1 MAGRIRIGPSLPGEM
16 GGRSTCQVAGKAL
29 KWAVRDNCA
38 CHSLGPDDGKVFF
51 NPVGPINRKGYLLF
65 PAELGGGDLYVLR
78 AGLCFLSA
86 VKLQLA
92 RQLPAPSRR
101 SPTTQNHSVHNSQ
114 PLIQLSRM
122 HSSGTEGCLVCSNM
136 HFESERAAM
145 FRWVI
150 FLHSSKRSNEMPRR
164 RFRPRAGH
172 TVDLEITTCC
182 AYLGHPTP
190 LGARFPAASNCS
202 ASLGLR
208 SVYQSAV

>member
-1 MAGRIRIGPSLPGEM
+1 M
-16 GGRSTCQVAGKAL
+16 
-29 KWAVRDNCA
+29 
-38 CHSLGPDDGKVFF
+38 
-51 NPVGPINRKGYLLF
+51 
-65 PAELGGGDLYVLR
+65 
-78 AGLCFLSA
+78 
-86 VKLQLA
+86 
-92 RQLPAPSRR
+92 
-101 SPTTQNHSVHNSQ
+101 
-114 PLIQLSRM
+114 
-122 HSSGTEGCLVCSNM
+122 CSNM

-145 FRWVI
+145 FRWGF